1 MRYSAI
7 AIFSDGSFFDPTWNN
22 KDYSIENIIQ
32 NGLDTDELKEY
43 LKEHKYVIV
52 KYLGTNFM
60 VFEESHLMFNVGLI
74 DTPNMTNIMPYR
86 SRTKIHPL
94 VYNLIDKF
102 DGFPQRNYSAGLI
115 YTRKK

>member
-7 AIFSDGSFFDPTWNN
+7 AIFSDGSFFDPTWN
-22 KDYSIENIIQ
+22 KDYSTENIIQ
-32 NGLDTDELKEY
+32 NGLNTDELKES

-60 VFEESHLMFNVGLI
+60 VFEESHPMFNVGLI

-86 SRTKIHPL
+86 YLIKIHPL
-94 VYNLIDKF
+94 VCNLIDKF
-102 DGFPQRNYSAGLI
+102 GGFPLF
-115 YTRKK
+115 

>member
-1 MRYSAI
+1 MRYTAI
-7 AIFSDGSFFDPTWNN
+7 GVFSDGSFFDSTWND
-22 KDYSIENIIQ
+22 DYSIENIMQ
-32 NGLDTDELKEY
+32 HGLDTDELKEY

-86 SRTKIHPL
+86 SRVKIHPL
-94 VYNLIDKF
+94 VYNLIYNF
-102 DGFPQRNYSAGLI
+102 DGFPFFNLH
-115 YTRKK
+115 KKIII